1 MRTDER
7 RFRLRALACAL
18 AVAASISASAPGRAA
33 TIVIVNND
41 GASEGF
47 NDPNPASPVGGNP
60 ATTIGGQRLF
70 IFKHAASIWG
80 AILPSNVTIRVGAQF
95 NSQTCDATS
104 GILGSAGSVTAH
116 ANFPGAPLTN
126 HWYHAALANKLA
138 GTDLSTSDDIS
149 ATFNSDVDN
158 SVCLGA
164 TSWYY
169 GIDGNDGTDIEL
181 LPVVLHELGHG
192 LGFSTFTNAS
202 TGAYLASPT
211 GQPSAWDHFLFDE
224 GSNLHWDQM
233 SNNNARKNS
242 AINTGKLV
250 WDGPET
256 NYAASLYLG
265 HEPELHVTAPA
276 SVAADYVAAP
286 ADFGAA
292 LTSGGVT
299 SSVVMV
305 NDGTVPTGDAC
316 EPIQNGGAIAGH
328 IAMIDRGV
336 CTFVSK
342 VAAAQ
347 ANGAIGVIIVNNVAG
362 APAGMAGSDPSIVIP
377 AIMISQADG
386 TTLKNA
392 MASATVIATIRTSPT
407 KISGLSAAGRMKMYA
422 PNPVEPGS
430 SVSHF
435 DVSATPDVLM
445 EPAINSSLHD
455 TVDITHDLLVEI
467 GWLAN
472 ATGVTTTSPTPGF
485 RVQTAPNPFRPSTVL
500 SLDLPSG
507 GSTRVA
513 LYDIQ
518 GRLVKRLLNS
528 WLPAGH
534 HAVTWDGTDDQ
545 GRATGSGVYFA
556 RIEANGVRVSQRL
569 VKLDD

>member
-1 MRTDER
+1 MRSTV
-7 RFRLRALACAL
+7 RLAALVALAFAFVVSVTSRECA
-18 AVAASISASAPGRAA
+18 RAA

-41 GASEGF
+41 GATEGF
-47 NDPNPASPVGGNP
+47 NDPTPAAPVGGNP
-60 ATTIGGQRLF
+60 GTTIGGQRLF

-116 ANFPGAPLTN
+116 ANFAGAPLAN
-126 HWYHAALANKLA
+126 HWYHAALANKLS

-192 LGFSTFTNAS
+192 LGFSTFTSTS

-211 GQPSAWDHFLFDE
+211 GLPSAWDHYLFDE

-242 AINTGKLV
+242 AVNTGKLV

-256 NYAASLYLG
+256 NRAAALYLS
-265 HEPELHVTAPA
+265 HEPEVHVTAPA
-276 SVAADYVAAP
+276 SVAGDYVAAP
-286 ADFGAA
+286 AEFGAA
-292 LTSGGVT
+292 PNSAGVT
-299 SSVVMV
+299 SSIVMV
-305 NDGTVPTGDAC
+305 VDGTAPTGDAC
-316 EPIQNGGAIAGH
+316 EPIQNGGAISGH
-328 IAMIDRGV
+328 IAMIDRGT

-347 ANGAIGVIIVNNVAG
+347 ASGAIGVIVVNNVAG
-362 APAGMAGSDPSIVIP
+362 APGGMAGTDPSIVIP
-377 AIMISQADG
+377 AVMISQADG
-386 TTLKNA
+386 TKLKTA
-392 MASATVIATIRTSPT
+392 MASATVTATIRTSPT
-407 KISGLSAAGRMKMYA
+407 KISGLSAAGRMKMYS
-422 PNPVEPGS
+422 PNPLEPGS

-445 EPAINSSLHD
+445 EPAINASLHD
-455 TVDITHDLLVEI
+455 TVDLTHDLLVEI

-472 ATGVTTTSPTPGF
+472 ATGVTVTSPTPGF
-485 RVQTAPNPFRPSTVL
+485 RVQTAPNPFHPSTVI

-507 GSTRVA
+507 GATRVA
-513 LYDIQ
+513 LFDIQ
-518 GRLVKRLLNS
+518 GRLVKHLLNS
-528 WLPAGH
+528 WLPAGR
-534 HAVTWDGTDDQ
+534 HAVTWDGTDDE
-545 GRATGSGVYFA
+545 GRSTGSGVYFA
-556 RIEANGVRVSQRL
+556 RVESNGVRAAQRL
-569 VKLDD
+569 VKLEQ